1 MPFEEEKIKYDV
13 PDDKYDR
20 DLEIIRNK
28 EKARVARRKRIMA
41 GKFMADYTRKYF
53 SYNGGFLHKHV
64 TKAGM
69 RDTYTEQVARE
80 RLNENLLKCAKNP
93 EDARVTR
100 GKLMAILKEIETN
113 RLRQYVDKR
122 GVKKKII
129 CLIGAG
135 GVGKTLAAMHM
146 KHKFGVNVIIP
157 FTDRKP
163 KDYEIEGLDYHFI
176 DISPPPSDVLTLSRK
191 SGLVYALKSSVTD
204 DVNIIMIDNA
214 MFRIIEDAYPDEYEL
229 YSVLIRRDIRLRRIV
244 SVENDQSFK
253 SANGYP
259 LTFYNYTIEN
269 NGTKRELFNNI
280 ERIYNEIKSRENYDE
295 GKERPCDGHS
305 V

>member
-13 PDDKYDR
+13 PNDKYDR

-53 SYNGGFLHKHV
+53 SYNGGYLHKHI

-80 RLNENLLKCAKNP
+80 KLNENLLKCAENP
-93 EDARVTR
+93 ENARVTR
-100 GKLMAILKEIETN
+100 GKLTAILKEIEAN
-113 RLRQYVDKR
+113 RLKQYVDKS

-176 DISPPPSDVLTLSRK
+176 DISPPPSDVLTLSRRE
-191 SGLVYALKSSVTD
+191 GWMQYALKSSVTD
-204 DVNIIMIDNA
+204 DVNIIMIDNS
-214 MFRIIEDAYPDEYEL
+214 MFKLIKSAYPGEYEL
-229 YSVLIRRDIRLRRIV
+229 YSVLIKRDIRLRRIV
-244 SVENDQSFK
+244 SMEDEQSFE
-253 SANGYP
+253 AARGAP

-280 ERIYNEIKSRENYDE
+280 EKIYNEIKESYDE
-295 GKERPCDGHS
+295 GKERPCNGHS

>member
-13 PDDKYDR
+13 PNDKYDR

-53 SYNGGFLHKHV
+53 SYNGGYLHKHI

-80 RLNENLLKCAKNP
+80 KLNENLLKCAENP
-93 EDARVTR
+93 ENARVTKR
-100 GKLMAILKEIETN
+100 KLIAILKEIEAN
-113 RLRQYVDKR
+113 RLKQYIDKS

-146 KHKFGVNVIIP
+146 KHKLGVNVIIP

-163 KDYEIEGLDYHFI
+163 KEYEIEGLDYHFI
-176 DISPPPSDVLTLSRK
+176 DISPPPSDVLTLSRRD
-191 SGLVYALKSSVTD
+191 GWMQYALKSSVTD
-204 DVNIIMIDNA
+204 DVNIIMIDNS
-214 MFRIIEDAYPDEYEL
+214 MFKLIKSAYPDEYEL

-244 SVENDQSFK
+244 SVEEEQSFE
-253 SANGYP
+253 AVRGVP

-280 ERIYNEIKSRENYDE
+280 EKIYNEIKESYDE
-295 GKERPCDGHS
+295 GKERPCNGHS

>member
-13 PDDKYDR
+13 PNDKYDR

-53 SYNGGFLHKHV
+53 SYNGGYLHKHI

-80 RLNENLLKCAKNP
+80 RLNENLLKCAENP
-93 EDARVTR
+93 VNARVTR
-100 GKLMAILKEIETN
+100 GKLTAILKEIEAN
-113 RLRQYVDKR
+113 RLKQYVDKS

-176 DISPPPSDVLTLSRK
+176 DISPPPSDVLTLSRRE
-191 SGLVYALKSSVTD
+191 GWMQYALKSSVTD
-204 DVNIIMIDNA
+204 DVNIIMIDNS
-214 MFRIIEDAYPDEYEL
+214 MFKLIKSAYPGEYEL
-229 YSVLIRRDIRLRRIV
+229 YSVLIKRDIRLRRIV
-244 SVENDQSFK
+244 SMEDEQSFE
-253 SANGYP
+253 AARGAP

-280 ERIYNEIKSRENYDE
+280 EKIYNEIKESYGE
-295 GKERPCDGHS
+295 GKERPCNGHS

>member
-13 PDDKYDR
+13 PNDKYDR

-53 SYNGGFLHKHV
+53 SYNGGYLHKHI
-64 TKAGM
+64 TQSGM

-80 RLNENLLKCAKNP
+80 KLNENLLKCKGNP
-93 EDARVTR
+93 ENARVTKR
-100 GKLMAILKEIETN
+100 KLIAILKEIEAN
-113 RLRQYVDKR
+113 RLKQYIDKSD
-122 GVKKKII
+122 VKKKII

-176 DISPPPSDVLTLSRK
+176 DISPPPSDVLTLSRRD
-191 SGLVYALKSSVTD
+191 GWMRYALKSSVTD
-204 DVNIIMIDNA
+204 DVNIIMIDNS
-214 MFRIIEDAYPDEYEL
+214 MFKLIKSAYPDEYEL

-244 SVENDQSFK
+244 SMEDEQSFE
-253 SANGYP
+253 AARGAP

-280 ERIYNEIKSRENYDE
+280 EKIYNEIKESYDE
-295 GKERPCDGHS
+295 GKERPCNGHS

>member
-13 PDDKYDR
+13 PNDKYDR

-28 EKARVARRKRIMA
+28 ERARVARRKRIMA

-53 SYNGGFLHKHV
+53 SYNGGYLHKHI

-80 RLNENLLKCAKNP
+80 KLNENLLKCAENP
-93 EDARVTR
+93 VNARVTR
-100 GKLMAILKEIETN
+100 GKLTAILKEIEAN
-113 RLRQYVDKR
+113 RLKQYVDKS

-176 DISPPPSDVLTLSRK
+176 DISPPPSDVLTLSRRE
-191 SGLVYALKSSVTD
+191 GWMQYALKSSVTD
-204 DVNIIMIDNA
+204 DVNIIMIDNS
-214 MFRIIEDAYPDEYEL
+214 MFKLIKSAYPGEYEL
-229 YSVLIRRDIRLRRIV
+229 YSVLIKRDIRLRRIV
-244 SVENDQSFK
+244 SMEDEQSFE
-253 SANGYP
+253 AARGAP

-280 ERIYNEIKSRENYDE
+280 EKIYNEIKESYDE
-295 GKERPCDGHS
+295 GKERPCNGHS

>member
-13 PDDKYDR
+13 PNDKYDR

-53 SYNGGFLHKHV
+53 SYNGGYLHKHI
-64 TKAGM
+64 TKVGM

-80 RLNENLLKCAKNP
+80 KLNENLLKCAENP
-93 EDARVTR
+93 VNARVTR
-100 GKLMAILKEIETN
+100 GKLTAILKEIEAN
-113 RLRQYVDKR
+113 RLKQYVDKS

-146 KHKFGVNVIIP
+146 KHKIGVNVIIP

-176 DISPPPSDVLTLSRK
+176 DISPPPSDVLTLSRRE
-191 SGLVYALKSSVTD
+191 GWMQYALKSSVTD
-204 DVNIIMIDNA
+204 DVNIIMIDNS
-214 MFRIIEDAYPDEYEL
+214 MFKLIKSAYPGEYEL
-229 YSVLIRRDIRLRRIV
+229 YSVLIKRDIRLRRIV
-244 SVENDQSFK
+244 SMEDEQSFE
-253 SANGYP
+253 AARGAP

-269 NGTKRELFNNI
+269 NGTKR
-280 ERIYNEIKSRENYDE
+280 
-295 GKERPCDGHS
+295 
-305 V
+305 